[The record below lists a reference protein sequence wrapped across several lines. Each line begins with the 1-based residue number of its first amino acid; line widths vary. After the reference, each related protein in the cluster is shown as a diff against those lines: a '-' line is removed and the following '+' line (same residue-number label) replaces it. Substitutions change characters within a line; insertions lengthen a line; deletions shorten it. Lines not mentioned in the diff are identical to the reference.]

1 MKNAF
6 VFFLAVF
13 MTGPLLADEQTRVL
27 QGRLRE
33 QGFYYGEVDGRGGE
47 ETSAAIRRYQI
58 RHGLRVTGQAND
70 ETLRS
75 LGISGESGTRPAPET
90 RPQPETRPAPEYQ
103 GDRRYYDQEQ
113 NDQYYRRQPVQ
124 PYIEQEQPIPDDY
137 QNVRP
142 PYYRMPGVAT
152 TYPRLFAG
160 TIYERAPAQLQENV
174 LFAVQGELLRRGFYR
189 GIIDGQ
195 LGPAT
200 TDAIMRFQQD
210 QGMPITG
217 RLDSDTLNELR
228 ALPGQRNGP
237 REEGFRRFPG
247 GERIYRGIPVQ

>member
-1 MKNAF
+1 MRNVF
-6 VFFLAVF
+6 LFFLTIF
-13 MTGPLLADEQTRVL
+13 MTGSLLGDEQTRAL
-27 QGRLRE
+27 QERLRE
-33 QGFYYGEVDGRGGE
+33 EGFYYGEVDGHGGD

-58 RHGLRVTGQAND
+58 RHGLHVTGQVND

-75 LGISGESGTRPAPET
+75 LGMSRDSGVRPAPG
-90 RPQPETRPAPEYQ
+90 YQ
-103 GDRRYYDQEQ
+103 DDRRYYNQEPSS
-113 NDQYYRRQPVQ
+113 QYYGRQPSQ
-124 PYIEQEQPIPDDY
+124 PYIEQQQQIPDDY
-137 QNVRP
+137 EDVQP
-142 PYYRMPGVAT
+142 PSYRVPGGAT

-160 TIYERAPAQLQENV
+160 TVYERAPAQVQENV

-189 GIIDGQ
+189 GGIDGQ

-200 TDAIMRFQQD
+200 TEAIVLFQQD

-237 REEGFRRFPG
+237 PEGGFRRLPG
-247 GERIYRGIPVQ
+247 GERIYRGVPVQ

>member
-1 MKNAF
+1 MRNAF

-13 MTGPLLADEQTRVL
+13 MTGSLLGDEQTRVL
-27 QGRLRE
+27 QERLRE
-33 QGFYYGEVDGRGGE
+33 QGFYYGEVDGHEGD

-75 LGISGESGTRPAPET
+75 LGISSDGGTRPAPD
-90 RPQPETRPAPEYQ
+90 YQ
-103 GDRRYYDQEQ
+103 DDRRYYNQEQ
-113 NDQYYRRQPVQ
+113 TDQYYRRQPGR
-124 PYIEQEQPIPDDY
+124 PYIERQQPVPDDY
-137 QNVRP
+137 QDAEP
-142 PYYRMPGVAT
+142 PAYRMPGVAT

-160 TIYERAPAQLQENV
+160 TIYGGAPAQLQVNV
-174 LFAVQGELLRRGFYR
+174 LFAVQGELLRKGFYR
-189 GIIDGQ
+189 GVVDGQ
-195 LGPAT
+195 LGPVT
-200 TDAIMRFQQD
+200 TDAIARFQQD

-217 RLDSDTLNELR
+217 RLDSETLNELR

-237 REEGFRRFPG
+237 REEGFRRLPG